1 METRIEGLNSDRRTH
16 VSWTEAVQ
24 RVERVIVDTVDDLNK
39 VEGGDIY
46 AEELVTCWRKVLEG

>member
-1 METRIEGLNSDRRTH
+1 MQTRIEEPDSDRRIN

-24 RVERVIVDTVDDLNK
+24 RIERVIFDTVDDLNK
-39 VEGGDIY
+39 KEGGEIY

>member
-46 AEELVTCWRKVLEG
+46 AEELLACWRKVLEG

>member
-1 METRIEGLNSDRRTH
+1 MQTRIEEPDSDRRTN

-24 RVERVIVDTVDDLNK
+24 RIERVIFDTVDDLNK
-39 VEGGDIY
+39 KEGGEIY

>member
-1 METRIEGLNSDRRTH
+1 METRIEEPDSDRRIN

-24 RVERVIVDTVDDLNK
+24 RIERVIFDTVDDLNK
-39 VEGGDIY
+39 KEGGEIY

>member
-1 METRIEGLNSDRRTH
+1 METRIEETYSDRRTH

-46 AEELVTCWRKVLEG
+46 AEELLTCWRKVLEG